1 VFKTK
6 TRDQWAAI
14 FEGKDAC
21 VAPVLE
27 LNEVDQHPHNRERGI
42 IINLDDVPQPA
53 PAPRLSRTPGRATVA
68 KGRRGANTEEILTD
82 LGYSGEEIKGLF
94 ESEVAE

>member
-1 VFKTK
+1 
-6 TRDQWAAI
+6 
-14 FEGKDAC
+14 
-21 VAPVLE
+21 
-27 LNEVDQHPHNRERGI
+27 
-42 IINLDDVPQPA
+42 VPQPA